1 MRQCLLI
8 ALHNFTFGIIL
19 YIFVLLAYW
28 YFTIFYWQPVQYVVD
43 VSFST
48 DTHWRWIW
56 TVAETCRRAVYLLKL
71 AQFVGDELV
80 FQWINLLFL
89 LNNRSHDHIAV
100 CSDVYTGQVV
110 ILGITIVIL
119 INLAPGFDVW
129 PSYRSPRY
137 TSDGSHV
144 TCIREEKDGN
154 SVLSLRVDQQQEGT
168 RD

>member
-1 MRQCLLI
+1 
-8 ALHNFTFGIIL
+8 
-19 YIFVLLAYW
+19 
-28 YFTIFYWQPVQYVVD
+28 
-43 VSFST
+43 
-48 DTHWRWIW
+48 
-56 TVAETCRRAVYLLKL
+56 
-71 AQFVGDELV
+71 
-80 FQWINLLFL
+80 L